1 MTEAR
6 RLALR
11 LYQQRWRAKR
21 KAQGSRKRAPRARK
35 KRRPTA
41 VLLRGTDKL
50 GALRLQ
56 AQKLIRSRH
65 DSLATADPNAF
76 NRRVSAE
83 WHRLLREAGIEV
95 ES

>member
-21 KAQGSRKRAPRARK
+21 KAQGVAAKRARRQKPQKARQL
-35 KRRPTA
+35 
-41 VLLRGTDKL
+41 VMRGTDKL